1 MTKAKYKNKKIE
13 IDGIEFP
20 SKLEA
25 EYYEYLKKRKERK
38 EIKDFTLQRKFI
50 LQPSYKKYG
59 KTIRAITYSVDFS
72 ITNLDDS
79 VEHIDTKGMGTKD
92 GELKRKMFDYLYP
105 SETLKW
111 ISKSIK
117 YGDENGWIEYDKLKK
132 LRAGAKKAK
141 AKNKK

>member
-1 MTKAKYKNKKIE
+1 MAKSKYKNKKFE
-13 IDGIEFP
+13 IDNIKLD

-25 EYYEYLKKRKERK
+25 EYYLYLKGLKEK
-38 EIKDFTLQRKFI
+38 GKIKDFTVHQKFL

-59 KTIRAITYSVDFS
+59 KNIRAITYAVDFS
-72 ITNLDDS
+72 ITYNNGTI
-79 VEHIDTKGMGTKD
+79 EHIDTKGMATKD

-132 LRAGAKKAK
+132 LRAESKKTKAK
-141 AKNKK
+141 DKK